1 MTQRAFVD
9 QFTIFLLSY
18 AYQILMC
25 LGSLSWNH
33 FQRDDQAEGL
43 TIAAQESEALFFFLM
58 RCITRGRLLFDVAS
72 MSMQSI
78 R

>member
-1 MTQRAFVD
+1 MTLRAFVD

-43 TIAAQESEALFFFLM
+43 TIAAQESEALFFFLL
-58 RCITRGRLLFDVAS
+58 RYHHHVLRVAAFS
-72 MSMQSI
+72 LMSHL
-78 R
+78 

>member
-43 TIAAQESEALFFFLM
+43 TIAAQESEALYHHHVLRVAAFSLM
-58 RCITRGRLLFDVAS
+58 SHL
-72 MSMQSI
+72 
-78 R
+78 